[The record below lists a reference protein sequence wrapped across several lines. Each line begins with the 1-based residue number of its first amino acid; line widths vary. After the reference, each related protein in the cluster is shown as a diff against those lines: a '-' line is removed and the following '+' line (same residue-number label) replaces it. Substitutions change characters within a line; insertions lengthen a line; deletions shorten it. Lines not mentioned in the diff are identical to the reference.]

1 MAALLQHSKER
12 LVCSLFFFLL
22 SLTKFLITKSANFE
36 ALINVVQRFHNNLE
50 HLLWLM
56 KAVAAL
62 SPNTSV
68 VPANLRRR

>member
-36 ALINVVQRFHNNLE
+36 ALINVVQHFHNNLE
-50 HLLWLM
+50 HLLRLM